1 MDDSNNGTGLDIPT
15 PVQQMNAAVVQAIV
29 NMITVNMTIGVTY
42 VLLITDGKN
51 TLTASPLNR
60 EKINQVLESIMQQ
73 TESVGPSPI

>member
-15 PVQQMNAAVVQAIV
+15 PVQQMNPAVVQAIV
-29 NMITVNMTIGVTY
+29 NMITVNMTIGVTF

-73 TESVGPSPI
+73 TEPVSID